1 MPHTARKHIARFIIL
16 LVLCGLAY
24 AVPGVAEDRGLGF
37 SYDGLPVS
45 VEQCVWVGDTLYIDD
60 GRWIYKASLED
71 GSVSPLSAYTSYY
84 NRLGR
89 TKHQLTAWNNQL
101 LVCDW
106 EACRVFAV
114 EDEMRE
120 IVHFTPEQSDMA
132 GYAFNQAV
140 GVGEGLYVLGE
151 DYKVYRIDLM
161 TPGRMRRIGNGFFE
175 IAPWTGEQIL
185 TLEYTYTNNS
195 VISVMDAQ
203 GNKKPLI
210 ELDGVD
216 THGLAAD
223 PVEEAFYFVQG
234 ASLHRYSHGRDET
247 LRAIPQTIVRAGGML
262 VGDQYMTILSSG
274 GCYLYD
280 MEIETQTPLVIR
292 GVYSMQSD
300 FDFGAAHPE
309 IGLHRTVSTR
319 LTVQDVYQELLMGGE
334 EVDLYFVPY
343 SSGVK
348 RMIEKGYVS
357 PLPDSE
363 LLFADYESLYDVYA
377 ACLARE
383 DRLYAVPA
391 YVECGSWTTS
401 AENDEPIPTTLA
413 EALDAAAQW
422 EDSENNTGQIYLGIS
437 YEYREWTAL
446 DWLDAALTQTMLLRD
461 PQEPLDLKH
470 NTVLRQVMEDVK
482 AAYKAARLPLLPE
495 EARHFDWDTPS
506 AMIGQA
512 GDSYEG
518 VNTNS
523 YAGRSWE
530 DERPVQGPQI
540 FEQEP
545 MRYPAVMMVYILN
558 PRSKHPQE
566 ALAYLEWLAENRE
579 PAREALLRKDS
590 VPVLRDSAREEIA
603 RLRHDK
609 AEEKRIQTILD
620 APISWE
626 VYGPVLDFY
635 RDEVIPHTVV
645 VADPLLER
653 AQMTKQPIYPDLL
666 DLFELYLQDRYSADQ
681 CLGAIQQILDTWWL
695 ENQ

>member
-1 MPHTARKHIARFIIL
+1 M
-16 LVLCGLAY
+16 
-24 AVPGVAEDRGLGF
+24 
-37 SYDGLPVS
+37 
-45 VEQCVWVGDTLYIDD
+45 
-60 GRWIYKASLED
+60 
-71 GSVSPLSAYTSYY
+71 
-84 NRLGR
+84 
-89 TKHQLTAWNNQL
+89 
-101 LVCDW
+101 
-106 EACRVFAV
+106 
-114 EDEMRE
+114 
-120 IVHFTPEQSDMA
+120 
-132 GYAFNQAV
+132 
-140 GVGEGLYVLGE
+140 
-151 DYKVYRIDLM
+151 
-161 TPGRMRRIGNGFFE
+161 
-175 IAPWTGEQIL
+175 
-185 TLEYTYTNNS
+185 
-195 VISVMDAQ
+195 
-203 GNKKPLI
+203 
-210 ELDGVD
+210 
-216 THGLAAD
+216 
-223 PVEEAFYFVQG
+223 
-234 ASLHRYSHGRDET
+234 
-247 LRAIPQTIVRAGGML
+247 
-262 VGDQYMTILSSG
+262 
-274 GCYLYD
+274 
-280 MEIETQTPLVIR
+280 
-292 GVYSMQSD
+292 
-300 FDFGAAHPE
+300 
-309 IGLHRTVSTR
+309 
-319 LTVQDVYQELLMGGE
+319 
-334 EVDLYFVPY
+334 
-343 SSGVK
+343 
-348 RMIEKGYVS
+348 
-357 PLPDSE
+357 
-363 LLFADYESLYDVYA
+363 
-377 ACLARE
+377 
-383 DRLYAVPA
+383 PA

>member
-1 MPHTARKHIARFIIL
+1 MPHTARKHITRFIIL
-16 LVLCGLAY
+16 LVLYGLAY
-24 AVPGVAEDRGLGF
+24 AVPGIAEDRGLAF

-60 GRWIYKASLED
+60 GRCIYKASLED

-84 NRLGR
+84 NRPGR
-89 TKHQLTAWNNQL
+89 VKHQLTAWNNQL

-106 EACRVFAV
+106 EACRVLAV

-132 GYAFNQAV
+132 GYAFKQAV
-140 GVGEGLYVLGE
+140 AVGEGLYVLGE
-151 DYKVYRIDLM
+151 DYKAYRIDLT
-161 TPGRMRRIGNGFFE
+161 TPGRMRRIGNGFYE
-175 IAPWTGEQIL
+175 IAPWTGEQLL
-185 TLEYTYTNNS
+185 TLEYTYSNNS

-203 GNKKPLI
+203 GNKKPLM
-210 ELDGVD
+210 EAEGVD

-262 VGDQYMTILSSG
+262 VGNQYMTILSSG

-280 MEIETQTPLVIR
+280 VEIETQTPLVIR
-292 GVYSMQSD
+292 GVFSMQSD

-309 IGLHRTVSTR
+309 IGLHRSVSTQ

-348 RMIEKGYVS
+348 RMIEKGYAA

-363 LLFADYESLYDVYA
+363 LLSADHESLYDVYA
-377 ACLARE
+377 ACLKWE

-401 AENDEPIPTTLA
+401 AENDEPVPTTLS

-422 EDSENNTGQIYLGIS
+422 ADSENNTGQIYLGIS
-437 YEYREWTAL
+437 FEYREWTAL
-446 DWLDAALTQTMLLRD
+446 DWLDAALTQTMLERN
-461 PQEPLDLKH
+461 PQEPLEVRH
-470 NTVLRQVMEDVK
+470 SAALRQVMEEVK
-482 AAYKAARLPLLPE
+482 TAYKAARLPLLPE
-495 EARHFDWDTPS
+495 EARHFDWDDPS

-530 DERPVQGPQI
+530 NERPVQGPKI
-540 FEQEP
+540 LEQEP

-558 PRSKHPQE
+558 PRSKHPRE

-590 VPVLRDSAREEIA
+590 VPVLHDHVQKEIESLSAEGNQ
-603 RLRHDK
+603 
-609 AEEKRIQTILD
+609 EKVQTLLD
-620 APISWE
+620 NPRSWE

-653 AQMTKQPIYPDLL
+653 KQMTKQPIYPDFL
-666 DLFELYLQDRYSADQ
+666 DLFALYLQDRYSADQ
-681 CLGAIQQILDTWWL
+681 CLEAMQRILDTWWL